1 MKTCEYAGVPFTE
14 PRSHP
19 WVDAAGHPDYRYYD
33 LTTTPSHIRSSLED
47 FQPWSGHAAIEAF
60 YALLEEINQPSSAIE
75 SNDCAFTGPH
85 DNDQPAFSKALQCS
99 GRVMVLF
106 RELRRNTVKERIE
119 SLKDQLHHELA
130 QLDRGFPWGMIG
142 TTLIPVRYLGLA
154 DRSEGQLGWQL
165 MISFWAWGDT
175 VADTMANL
183 GRLFRNLTL
192 ALRTVLERSAVAS
205 SRVSPVSPSHRS

>member
-33 LTTTPSHIRSSLED
+33 LTATPGHIRSSLED
-47 FQPWSGHAAIEAF
+47 FRPWSGHAAIDEF
-60 YALLEEINQPSSAIE
+60 YALLEEINQPTSPFE

-85 DNDQPAFSKALQCS
+85 EGDQPMGPAAFQCS

-106 RELRRNTVKERIE
+106 RELRQNTAKSRVER
-119 SLKDQLHHELA
+119 LKDQLHIELA
-130 QLDRGFPWGMIG
+130 GLDPDFPRAMIG
-142 TTLIPVRYLGLA
+142 TTLIPVRYLMLP
-154 DRSEGQLGWQL
+154 DDEQLGWQL

-175 VADTMANL
+175 VADTMTTL
-183 GRLFRNLTL
+183 SRLFRNLAL
-192 ALRTVLERSAVAS
+192 ALRTLSARAAH
-205 SRVSPVSPSHRS
+205 P

>member
-33 LTTTPSHIRSSLED
+33 LTATPGHIRSSLED
-47 FQPWSGHAAIEAF
+47 FRPWSGHAAIDEF
-60 YALLEEINQPSSAIE
+60 YALLEEINQPTSPFE

-85 DNDQPAFSKALQCS
+85 DNDQPAFSQALQCS
-99 GRVMVLF
+99 GRVIVLF
-106 RELRRNTVKERIE
+106 RELRQNTVKTEVER
-119 SLKDQLHHELA
+119 LAVQLHHELA
-130 QLDRGFPWGMIG
+130 GIDRDFPWGMIG
-142 TTLIPVRYLGLA
+142 TTLIPVRYLMLA
-154 DRSEGQLGWQL
+154 DRDGGQRGWQL

-183 GRLFRNLTL
+183 SRLFRNLTL
-192 ALRTVLERSAVAS
+192 ALRTLAMAS
-205 SRVSPVSPSHRS
+205 SRVARLGGLEETP

>member
-19 WVDAAGHPDYRYYD
+19 WVDVAGNPDCRYYD
-33 LTTTPSHIRSSLED
+33 LTATPSHIRSSLED
-47 FQPWSGHAAIEAF
+47 FQHWSGYAAIEDF
-60 YALLEEINQPSSAIE
+60 YRLLEELNQPTSALE

-85 DNDQPAFSKALQCS
+85 KSDQPMGAAALQGAFECS

-106 RELRRNTVKERIE
+106 RELRQNTANARVEG
-119 SLKDQLHHELA
+119 LKDQLHHALAEL
-130 QLDRGFPWGMIG
+130 DPDFPRAMIG
-142 TTLIPVRYLGLA
+142 TTLIPVRYLMLPV
-154 DRSEGQLGWQL
+154 DEQHGWQL

-183 GRLFRNLTL
+183 KRLVKNLAL
-192 ALRTVLERSAVAS
+192 ALRTIALQTLSARAAH
-205 SRVSPVSPSHRS
+205 P